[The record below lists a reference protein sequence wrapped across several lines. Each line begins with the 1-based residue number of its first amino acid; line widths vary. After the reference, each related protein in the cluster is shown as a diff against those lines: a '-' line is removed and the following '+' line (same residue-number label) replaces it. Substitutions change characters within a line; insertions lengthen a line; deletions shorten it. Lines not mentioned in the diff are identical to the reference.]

1 MNEHGELATVNVHLV
16 DEHNQLRS
24 EAEILAAVRD
34 NLAAHIGMVEARI
47 AVLEEHEENDPRPA
61 ADGEAGAN
69 RGPRRMAAISSWAT
83 TSPARFRT
91 ETRTNTSQEECWNAT
106 CTRGLPCTARTCSE
120 TESTWSST
128 TSLTARRPYKI
139 PSMESPGR

>member
-1 MNEHGELATVNVHLV
+1 MNEHGELATINVHLV

-61 ADGEAGAN
+61 DCETGQSGPATDGGDVIM
-69 RGPRRMAAISSWAT
+69 GDD
-83 TSPARFRT
+83 
-91 ETRTNTSQEECWNAT
+91 
-106 CTRGLPCTARTCSE
+106 
-120 TESTWSST
+120 
-128 TSLTARRPYKI
+128 I
-139 PSMESPGR
+139 PGEIQN